1 MDLVTDLI
9 LNKKIRKT
17 PDIDFGV
24 TCVNIPVHLPAPIHV
39 HIHIHTERGSG
50 ERSSKAYPSSQ
61 HSLIS
66 PSVVHTVI
74 LGRLGADPRIFSK
87 HSLPILG

>member
-24 TCVNIPVHLPAPIHV
+24 TCVNIPVHLPAPMHV

-50 ERSSKAYPSSQ
+50 ERSSKASPSSQ
-61 HSLIS
+61 HSLM
-66 PSVVHTVI
+66 
-74 LGRLGADPRIFSK
+74 
-87 HSLPILG
+87 SLVWFTQLFWGGLEPTQESSLNTHYQF